1 MVRLP
6 IIYGNLHWSC
16 PERSCIGFPVPPF
29 AGTCSLS
36 YVVQAQTANDQ
47 EGTARTSF
55 WIGVILSIV
64 ADAIVAVSLNVQKTA
79 HMRNEVSVRTHV
91 VVVAQGRLDGGEI

>member
-1 MVRLP
+1 
-6 IIYGNLHWSC
+6 
-16 PERSCIGFPVPPF
+16 
-29 AGTCSLS
+29 
-36 YVVQAQTANDQ
+36 
-47 EGTARTSF
+47 
-55 WIGVILSIV
+55 LSIV